1 MEDLTINLTQRIL
14 LVGFGVDESLARMID
29 WLSSKYDVSINAII
43 LQYTITS
50 TGNELLS
57 RTVIIPE
64 EIENEKIA
72 KKKFKNTYV

>member
-1 MEDLTINLTQRIL
+1 LEDLTINLTQRIL